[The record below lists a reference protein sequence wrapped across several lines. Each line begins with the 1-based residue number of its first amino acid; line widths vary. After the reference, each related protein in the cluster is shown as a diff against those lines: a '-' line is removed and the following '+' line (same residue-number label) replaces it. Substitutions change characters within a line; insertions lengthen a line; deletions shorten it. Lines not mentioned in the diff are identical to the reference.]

1 MVTSGRIVHKI
12 CLGHLLRAGGQLERW
27 SKFARRAVLR
37 LLRETKLGKILAIL
51 MWHEYSHASHTSQ
64 ITTTAE
70 STTNTEMVKTV
81 QQEKNRPLRWSKL
94 VSACQFIEQG
104 THAGCGIGQ
113 VWRQD
118 KSQNHLWVNSVKFS
132 GHLWHKLGTVVEI
145 IKLNWSFSS
154 MSYLKKGLC

>member
-1 MVTSGRIVHKI
+1 MKWIQS
-12 CLGHLLRAGGQLERW
+12 C
-27 SKFARRAVLR
+27 
-37 LLRETKLGKILAIL
+37 TK
-51 MWHEYSHASHTSQ
+51 HTSLV
-64 ITTTAE
+64 TTTAE

-118 KSQNHLWVNSVKFS
+118 KSQNHLWVKSVKFS
-132 GHLWHKLGTVVEI
+132 GHLWDKLGTVVEI
-145 IKLNWSFSS
+145 IRLTWSILS
-154 MSYLKKGLC
+154 MTYLKKGFCKWFVLKLILVLPFFSLSPLASREDEGGSCPSCFSWPFSSQGCS